1 MSFARAL
8 RPAPYLLLAVAV
20 LLSCPAAAWP
30 DKADVK
36 PLSLQACEDKTA
48 FSSLWLALSGH
59 GEARSVFPLPE
70 ILIALRN
77 VQATEPFPASMQPDI
92 GYYRPAEIYDIRGN
106 LWRQTEIYAE
116 AASVYEDGNYPRAI
130 KLFDA
135 IVAKGNRDSRFRAA
149 AAYTAARAEFLQGH
163 LAEGAARAA
172 AILRDPTLREF
183 WPETWNLIAYFR
195 FKANSAPL
203 AAAELAQISRLMTTP
218 TETLCRDDPSGDVF
232 GRTILAEED
241 FSLASEAP
249 AFRNSEYLVPG
260 LDYARRE
267 PVIAAELEMGKSL
280 ARDRS
285 GWKATRNPLWAVALG
300 GHGEPQDLSL
310 LVDAIGVV
318 RDWPGAS
325 SDAGGL
331 SARAKAGLVVALSA
345 ERARILLNAGNPAL
359 ALAAMRMPTPDER
372 ATVARDPP
380 DLVREKMD
388 LLVNGGAR
396 DLLLQH
402 QWMAARRWAISAS
415 ASLHWPIE
423 ESLKPFLAADLDELF
438 AHPELRLTPVDGETR
453 LGALRWLLD
462 RWSSHQLIDFSRR
475 PYVSENDR
483 RAMVGAAWIRA
494 FALSHWDDVIAWLPD
509 LRIAYPA
516 LGPDIDLIDRAWLA
530 STKRRLALHL
540 ALRSPGLVALPSWSR
555 EPNGPQRWEY
565 IDNAVRPAD
574 IFSFDPWHASD
585 GNWWCASQTE
595 VEDWGD
601 ERHQEALP
609 ANALFKAIAPLYR
622 EGDGKELAALTAKGS
637 SAERF
642 AEDAVAW
649 GNRVGWLG
657 RRFGMEDHLP
667 ETLYLAVRAT
677 RFGCRRPEDNS
688 PWSRAAYTML
698 HRRFPSSEWARRTP
712 YWFGVIR

>member
-1 MSFARAL
+1 
-8 RPAPYLLLAVAV
+8 
-20 LLSCPAAAWP
+20 
-30 DKADVK
+30 
-36 PLSLQACEDKTA
+36 
-48 FSSLWLALSGH
+48 
-59 GEARSVFPLPE
+59 
-70 ILIALRN
+70 
-77 VQATEPFPASMQPDI
+77 
-92 GYYRPAEIYDIRGN
+92 
-106 LWRQTEIYAE
+106 
-116 AASVYEDGNYPRAI
+116 
-130 KLFDA
+130 
-135 IVAKGNRDSRFRAA
+135 
-149 AAYTAARAEFLQGH
+149 
-163 LAEGAARAA
+163 
-172 AILRDPTLREF
+172 
-183 WPETWNLIAYFR
+183 
-195 FKANSAPL
+195 
-203 AAAELAQISRLMTTP
+203 
-218 TETLCRDDPSGDVF
+218 
-232 GRTILAEED
+232 
-241 FSLASEAP
+241 
-249 AFRNSEYLVPG
+249 
-260 LDYARRE
+260 
-267 PVIAAELEMGKSL
+267 
-280 ARDRS
+280 
-285 GWKATRNPLWAVALG
+285 
-300 GHGEPQDLSL
+300 
-310 LVDAIGVV
+310 
-318 RDWPGAS
+318 
-325 SDAGGL
+325 
-331 SARAKAGLVVALSA
+331 
-345 ERARILLNAGNPAL
+345 
-359 ALAAMRMPTPDER
+359 
-372 ATVARDPP
+372 
-380 DLVREKMD
+380 
-388 LLVNGGAR
+388 
-396 DLLLQH
+396 
-402 QWMAARRWAISAS
+402 
-415 ASLHWPIE
+415 
-423 ESLKPFLAADLDELF
+423 
-438 AHPELRLTPVDGETR
+438 
-453 LGALRWLLD
+453 
-462 RWSSHQLIDFSRR
+462 
-475 PYVSENDR
+475 
-483 RAMVGAAWIRA
+483 MVGAAWIRA

>member
-1 MSFARAL
+1 MRFARAL
-8 RPAPYLLLAVAV
+8 RAAPYLLLAVTV
-20 LLSCPAAAWP
+20 LFSCPAAAWP

-36 PLSLQACEDKTA
+36 PLSLQACEDRTA
-48 FSSLWLALSGH
+48 YSNLWLASSGH

-70 ILIALRN
+70 ILTALRK
-77 VQATEPFPASMQPDI
+77 VQATEPFPASRQPDI
-92 GYYRPAEIYDIRGN
+92 GYYRPAQLYDIRGN
-106 LWRQTEIYAE
+106 LWRQTEIYAR
-116 AASVYEDGNYPRAI
+116 AASVYEDGNYPRAV

-135 IVAKGNRDSRFRAA
+135 IVAKGNRDNRFRAA

-163 LAEGAARAA
+163 LAKGAVRAA

-195 FKANSAPL
+195 FEANSAPL
-203 AAAELAQISRLMTTP
+203 AAAELAQIGHLMTMP
-218 TETLCRDDPSGDVF
+218 SEILCRDDPSGEAF

-241 FSLASEAP
+241 FSLTPDAL

-260 LDYARRE
+260 LDYARRD
-267 PVIAAELEMGKSL
+267 PVIAAELDMGKSL
-280 ARDRS
+280 ARDRN

-300 GHGEPQDLSL
+300 GHGEPQDLPL

-318 RDWPGAS
+318 RDWPQGPS
-325 SDAGGL
+325 HAGGL

-345 ERARILLNAGNPAL
+345 ERARIFLNAGNPSQ

-372 ATVARDPP
+372 AAVASDPP
-380 DLVREKMD
+380 DIVREKMD

-396 DLLLQH
+396 DLLVRH
-402 QWMAARRWAISAS
+402 QWVAARQWAIMAS
-415 ASLHWPIE
+415 ASLRWPIE
-423 ESLKPFLAADLDELF
+423 ESLKPYLVADLDELF
-438 AHPELRLTPVDGETR
+438 AHPALRLTPVNGETR

-475 PYVSENDR
+475 SYVSTNDR
-483 RAMVGAAWIRA
+483 RTMVGAAWIRA

-516 LGPDIDLIDRAWLA
+516 LGPDIDLIDRAWLG
-530 STKRRLALHL
+530 STKRRLALRL
-540 ALRSPGLVALPSWSR
+540 ALRAPGLVALPSWSR
-555 EPNGPQRWEY
+555 EPNGPQRWEV

-574 IFSFDPWHASD
+574 VFVLDPWNVSD
-585 GNWWCASQTE
+585 GNWWCASRTE
-595 VEDWGD
+595 VEDWSD
-601 ERHQEALP
+601 SRNHEALP
-609 ANALFKAIAPLYR
+609 ANVLFKAIAPLYR
-622 EGDGKELAALTAKGS
+622 QGDGKELAALTGS

-649 GNRVGWLG
+649 GNSIGWME
-657 RRFGMEDHLP
+657 RWFGMEDHLP
-667 ETLYLAVRAT
+667 ETLHLAVRAT

-688 PWSRAAYTML
+688 PWSRAAYMML
-698 HRRFPSSEWARRTP
+698 HRRFPGSEWARRTP